1 MLLAIDIGNTA
12 IKLGVFDG
20 DELRA
25 SWRWA
30 TDAARLADEYAAQL
44 GWLLEHAELS
54 PHAVQRTVLSS
65 VVPQL
70 TPTFEE
76 LSRTYL
82 GCEPLK
88 VSAAINTGVHL
99 VVDNPR
105 EVGADRIANAVA
117 AKMLHQVPAIIVD
130 FGTTTNFDVVSAGGD
145 FIGACF
151 APGVQSS
158 VDGLL
163 ARAARL
169 QRFDL
174 VAPPKVIGTNTIMC
188 LQAGTIYG
196 YVGLVEGLVVRI
208 ERELGEPALVIG
220 TGGLVEI
227 IARETPTIQLIDPN
241 LTLHGLRVLGD
252 LNPEDGA

>member
-1 MLLAIDIGNTA
+1 M
-12 IKLGVFDG
+12 
-20 DELRA
+20 
-25 SWRWA
+25 
-30 TDAARLADEYAAQL
+30 
-44 GWLLEHAELS
+44 
-54 PHAVQRTVLSS
+54 
-65 VVPQL
+65 
-70 TPTFEE
+70 
-76 LSRTYL
+76 
-82 GCEPLK
+82 
-88 VSAAINTGVHL
+88 
-99 VVDNPR
+99 
-105 EVGADRIANAVA
+105 
-117 AKMLHQVPAIIVD
+117 
-130 FGTTTNFDVVSAGGD
+130 
-145 FIGACF
+145 
-151 APGVQSS
+151 
-158 VDGLL
+158 DGLL

-208 ERELGEPALVIG
+208 ERELGEAALVIG